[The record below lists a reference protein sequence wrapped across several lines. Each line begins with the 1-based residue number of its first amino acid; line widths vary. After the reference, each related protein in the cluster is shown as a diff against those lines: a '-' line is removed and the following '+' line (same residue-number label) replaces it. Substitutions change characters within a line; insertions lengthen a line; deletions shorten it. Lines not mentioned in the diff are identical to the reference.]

1 MTRFCFVIL
10 LSVLT
15 FQCKQQAIEN
25 ATDDFLPPQKL
36 SKLESKKLEEISGI
50 VSSMNNPGN
59 FWGLNDSG
67 NAAKVFLFDQEL
79 KIKFTC
85 TLDKLVNRDWED
97 IAIGPGP
104 DTTKNYLYIAEIG
117 DNRGKYPLKYIYR
130 FEEPKLQAG
139 SAKALITD
147 FDTLI
152 FELPDKP
159 KDTETLLLDPVTKDL
174 FVFSKREEPVWI
186 YQLKS
191 PTFSS
196 DTVTA
201 TKLYA
206 IPFTQIVGGD
216 VSPDGKKVLLKNYE
230 HVYYWDNPTGK
241 PLVELFKDKPFEV
254 PYEIEPQ
261 GESITWDLQG
271 KSFYTLSEKNV
282 GKDTFLFYYQA
293 K

>member
-15 FQCKQQAIEN
+15 LQCKQQTIEN

-50 VSSMNNPGN
+50 VSSINNPGN
-59 FWGLNDSG
+59 FWGVNDSG
-67 NAAKVFLFDQEL
+67 NAAKVFLFDQQL

-104 DTTKNYLYIAEIG
+104 DSTKNYLYVAEIG
-117 DNRGKYPLKYIYR
+117 DNRGIYPLKYIYR
-130 FEEPKLQAG
+130 FEEPKVQDE
-139 SAKALITD
+139 SVKALITD

-174 FVFSKREEPVWI
+174 YIFSKREEPVWI
-186 YQLKS
+186 YQLAS

-196 DTVTA
+196 DTVLA
-201 TKLYA
+201 SKLYT

-230 HVYYWDNPTGK
+230 HVYYWDNPSAK